1 MFRKFLSLK
10 FVAVAMVGC
19 FFNSNR
25 ANADGCLV
33 SKQVK
38 VVYVTNPCGYYW
50 VYSPKAQVNE
60 DNKDKKKSV
69 QQGEAS
75 PTQREQGG
83 GRDGAQTPAQ
93 NDQKDKTCA
102 GDVEAKRTLINLQ
115 IDKLRLEIE
124 ALEHEKKAR
133 QTAEAGLGTALGA
146 VPKVLELI
154 KEVDQRM
161 DDIRKTV
168 QPAPQPA
175 VPDVKPEPG
184 VDLRTLN
191 ETLKNINAS
200 LLKIENKIK

>member
-133 QTAEAGLGTALGA
+133 QTAIA
-146 VPKVLELI
+146 VPSGMRNILPEVAGVPCISLADDVYVSFHAVFLVLLLG
-154 KEVDQRM
+154 VRCRM
-161 DDIRKTV
+161 LV
-168 QPAPQPA
+168 C
-175 VPDVKPEPG
+175 
-184 VDLRTLN
+184 
-191 ETLKNINAS
+191 
-200 LLKIENKIK
+200 